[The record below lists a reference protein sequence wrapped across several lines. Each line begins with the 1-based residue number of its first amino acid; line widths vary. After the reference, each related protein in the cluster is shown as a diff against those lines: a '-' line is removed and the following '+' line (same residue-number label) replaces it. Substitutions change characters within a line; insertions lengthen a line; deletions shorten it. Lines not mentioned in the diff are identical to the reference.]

1 MKSLVLAL
9 VLACCSCSTKTTV
22 TPQGD
27 TVNSGYGVRTIVTF
41 HPDGRKTIE
50 TIPINPI
57 EAAVGGAASAIAR
70 AFLLSKPA
78 EK

>member
-9 VLACCSCSTKTTV
+9 ALACCSCSTKTTV
-22 TPQGD
+22 TPKGD
-27 TVNSGYGVRTIVTF
+27 AVDSGYGVRTIVTF
-41 HPDGRKTIE
+41 HPDGRKTVE

>member
-1 MKSLVLAL
+1 
-9 VLACCSCSTKTTV
+9 
-22 TPQGD
+22 
-27 TVNSGYGVRTIVTF
+27 VNSGYGVRTIVTF

>member
-1 MKSLVLAL
+1 MKSLVLVLA
-9 VLACCSCSTKTTV
+9 LACCSCSTKTTIS
-22 TPQGD
+22 PKGD
-27 TVNSGYGVRTIVTF
+27 VIDSGYGARTIVTF